1 MTPSFLH
8 PYARAMVPMLVVL
21 VVVAATGCQAFISVR
36 GAAFGNQLQPRD
48 ATTHSTKVF
57 ASSSSSSSSSSAPQ
71 VLEFREPTTGVL
83 VKLVGCMHYNPSS
96 IQLTED
102 TINELGRDNRL
113 GSVII
118 ESCDIRWNQ
127 TTAFAPPIKALL
139 QSEMKAACDLATDQY
154 QRPVVLGDQR
164 INLTVASM
172 KQGLKETFTD
182 LSTPL
187 KGGWGR
193 YWRNVTLAREEALP
207 FGRASGDGTPY
218 LNPLAFLDPRLLLGF
233 PVSLIKYPLSYFFK
247 APLQTTAFFALLFAI
262 DQPPSGA
269 ATLLNSMDMDTLNT
283 LVSTSATATNAEI
296 VKDWVATLAVSGL
309 EIAFFA
315 RLFLKDLLVER
326 NKLLARNI
334 LEQCKLY
341 QSTTTTTTASPTP
354 FWATLFG
361 GKQAKLNDIEIVY
374 AEGPAGTVP
383 RNNPGDD
390 KAVVAVL
397 GMAHCNGI
405 MKLLQDQEV

>member
-1 MTPSFLH
+1 
-8 PYARAMVPMLVVL
+8 MVPMLVVL
-21 VVVAATGCQAFISVR
+21 VVLVAASSCQAFLGVGGG
-36 GAAFGNQLQPRD
+36 GAAFGNKLQQRD
-48 ATTHSTKVF
+48 TAPHSTKLF
-57 ASSSSSSSSSSAPQ
+57 ASSSASTSSAPQ

-102 TINELGRDNRL
+102 TINELGRNNRL
-113 GSVII
+113 GSVVI

-127 TTAFAPPIKALL
+127 TTAFAPPIKAIL
-139 QSEMKAACDLATDQY
+139 QSEMKAACDLATDSY

-172 KQGLKETFTD
+172 KQGLKETLTD

-187 KGGWGR
+187 NGGWGR
-193 YWRNVTLAREEALP
+193 YWRNVTMAREEALP

-247 APLQTTAFFALLFAI
+247 APLQTTAFFALVFAI
-262 DQPPSGA
+262 DQPPSDA
-269 ATLLNSMDMDTLNT
+269 ATLLNTLDMDTLNN
-283 LVSTSATATNAEI
+283 LVSTSAAATNAET

-341 QSTTTTTTASPTP
+341 QSTTTTAAAPTP
-354 FWATLFG
+354 FWKTLFG
-361 GKQAKLNDIEIVY
+361 GKEVESNDIEIVY
-374 AEGPAGTVP
+374 AEGPAGTVS